1 MVPTGTLP
9 LAALFAAPLFKIST
23 LDVANAR
30 SLPLLMRSFALSR
43 PAKVAKMEAFFSLVP

>member
-1 MVPTGTLP
+1 MVPSGTLP